1 MEVEPSQRKAIP
13 VVRGEVLE
21 RRTIQRRYSAGHA
34 RIARAR
40 LRQAEEL
47 AANRPRTTD
56 RPRAEAGRSKAAFAA
71 VGIVAGVGIGGM
83 VTVITLNYAG
93 WSDVAD
99 NLLRAFNVKV
109 PELDRVPFWESLIY
123 LGVLGLVV
131 YLVIREILRA
141 LNRDP

>member
-1 MEVEPSQRKAIP
+1 
-13 VVRGEVLE
+13 
-21 RRTIQRRYSAGHA
+21 
-34 RIARAR
+34 